1 MWVPFGF
8 GVAGLGLFAAVTAVA
23 YPVFVVWMIIDAL
36 LRTDAEYP
44 GTEANR
50 KILWV
55 VLMILFHLVSIAY
68 FFVVFLKIK
77 RGSFQAPQYPPPAA

>member
-8 GVAGLGLFAAVTAVA
+8 GFAGLGLLAALASVA

-55 VLMILFHLVSIAY
+55 VLMILFHAVSIAY
-68 FFVVFLKIK
+68 FFLVFLKIK
-77 RGSFQAPQYPPPAA
+77 RGSLPAPYCPPPVA